1 MRELIILKTGSTLP
15 ALLARKGDFTDWISA
30 GLGAGPG
37 WVPDAGPGTEPGTQP
52 AVLRIVDVENGDAL
66 PAYDDVAGVVIT
78 GSHDM
83 VTERL
88 AWSERV
94 AAWLPGLVER
104 GIPTLG
110 ICYGHQLLAHA
121 LGGQVGDNPNGRE
134 FGTVTVHLEAEAGDD
149 PLLAGLPARLAVQ
162 VCHTQSALTLPP
174 GARRL
179 AHGSR
184 EPNQAFV
191 VGESAWGVQFHPEF
205 DAEVVR
211 TYIEYYAARL
221 RAEGQDP
228 DALIAGCR
236 DTPVGIAILRR
247 FREIVAS
254 SRNA

>member
-15 ALLARKGDFTDWISA
+15 TLLTRRGDFTDWIVA
-30 GLGAGPG
+30 GLGADP
-37 WVPDAGPGTEPGTQP
+37 T
-52 AVLRIVDVENGDAL
+52 AVRIVDAQNGDVL

-83 VTERL
+83 VTERQP
-88 AWSERV
+88 WSERA

-121 LGGQVGDNPNGRE
+121 LGGEVGDNPNGRE
-134 FGTVTVHLEAEAGDD
+134 FGTVNVELEAPAADD
-149 PLLAGLPARLAVQ
+149 LLLGGLPPSLPVL
-162 VCHTQSALTLPP
+162 VCHTQSALTLPA

-184 EPNQAFV
+184 EANQAFV
-191 VGESAWGVQFHPEF
+191 VGEAAWGVQFHPEF
-205 DAEVVR
+205 DAEVVT
-211 TYIEYYAARL
+211 TYIEHYAERL

-228 DALIAGCR
+228 AALIAGCD
-236 DTPVGIAILRR
+236 DTPVGTTILRR
-247 FREIVAS
+247 FGEIVAA
-254 SRNA
+254 RDLQ